1 MDIQNLIKL
10 AHQADLEGNY
20 KVADKLTERAI
31 REAAGFGGRTGT
43 FGRPRPGGSGFGGF
57 GGGRGRGGGGGRSG
71 GGGGFFGAGGP
82 DFSQNADGANLSG
95 GNNSTTGAKP
105 GANSSG
111 RNNSGSG
118 GPGGGGGGAKVENTS
133 TVKEPG
139 RVTLL
144 RNKKNNPKTPLTPEE
159 EIILEKADK
168 KNAADRER
176 RKNKAGGG
184 GGGGGGRG
192 GDNDSSI
199 QQDNSTTGAPGGPGG
214 TLNQTQNGRYRTRD
228 IGGDVVGMGTMGSLA
243 LATVPTA
250 IVAALGAYGY
260 TMLNGRV
267 VDQKT
272 GQPVPPQ
279 NLPPQVQN
287 LMSGGAKANPLA
299 LRTQA
304 NQMGNAQS
312 AQMFIED
319 RRRNPAFKTAQDFW
333 VAATQAG
340 QNPSMVNQIVA
351 LAKAEGY
358 PDKTPY
364 TN

>member
-1 MDIQNLIKL
+1 MDIQSLIKL

-20 KVADKLTERAI
+20 RVADKLTERAI
-31 REAAGFGGRTGT
+31 REAAGS
-43 FGRPRPGGSGFGGF
+43 FGRGGAFGRGGF
-57 GGGRGRGGGGGRSG
+57 GRGRSSG
-71 GGGGFFGAGGP
+71 GPGGFFGAGGP
-82 DFSQNADGANLSG
+82 DFSQNAGGANLG
-95 GNNSTTGAKP
+95 GGSNTTTGAIP
-105 GANSSG
+105 GSNSTG
-111 RNNSGSG
+111 RNNSGAG
-118 GPGGGGGGAKVENTS
+118 GPGGGGGGASATNTS
-133 TVKEPG
+133 TTREPG
-139 RVTLL
+139 IITTL
-144 RNKKNNPKTPLTPEE
+144 RNKKNNPDTPLTPEE
-159 EIILEKADK
+159 EKLLEKA
-168 KNAADRER
+168 NARNKADAER
-176 RKNKAGGG
+176 RLEAKAAGG

-199 QQDNSTTGAPGGPGG
+199 QQDNSTTSGPGGPGG
-214 TLNQTQNGRYRTRD
+214 SLTQTQNGRFKTRD

-287 LMSGGAKANPLA
+287 LMSGGAKANQLA

-304 NQMGNAQS
+304 NQMGDAQNAQK
-312 AQMFIED
+312 FIED
-319 RRRNPAFKTAQDFW
+319 RRSNPAFKTAQDFYNDA
-333 VAATQAG
+333 VNKGLT
-340 QNPSMVNQIVA
+340 PSMVNQVTA
-351 LAKAEGY
+351 LAKAIGY
-358 PDKTPY
+358 KDLTPY